1 MTRAFLARHGP
12 EDAPA
17 LAPAHGER
25 LTEAAGG
32 PVAAGAKPAAAAPAS
47 QPDAA
52 PTAEPGVGAAA
63 PSGASPAP
71 AAPQHGAAVPRPS
84 AGIAAA
90 GAAAQGAER
99 GSTRPSLPTCRE
111 AAVEDGVGL
120 AAAPMDC
127 PLEQPAADVARGS
140 GGAEPGQAA
149 LRPEPDQAP
158 RSRGGAGKRRRT
170 LAARAVTQGA
180 PAEPDQA
187 PGAGAGQALP
197 PREAGRAPEGIAEAG
212 GGPENQPPPTP
223 PPPPRPRPRQSSA
236 APAAPSP
243 RWPSAPAA
251 WLGGYAECHACKK
264 RCARRARFSGMP
276 PSHRIRPGRTAWSAC
291 QGLCVADG
299 MFLRLLRLADQGR
312 LITCLYPLHPQD
324 SSRTATRMV
333 QRNASGPS
341 QSVHFRGVHLG
352 HKLWAARAGRAS
364 GGCWRR
370 RR

>member
-1 MTRAFLARHGP
+1 VPATAPAPERASEGPPAADALLRGGRAERSVRRQSRAAACTQTPQLAAPACEPAAEAAPGTSDAQAHAAAGASDCAGPAAEQDAAPARAEAAGREADGGGAGAGGCPPRPPPPCRPARRMTRAFLARHGP

-212 GGPENQPPPTP
+212 GGQENLPPPT
-223 PPPPRPRPRQSSA
+223 
-236 APAAPSP
+236 AAPSP
-243 RWPSAPAA
+243 
-251 WLGGYAECHACKK
+251 
-264 RCARRARFSGMP
+264 
-276 PSHRIRPGRTAWSAC
+276 
-291 QGLCVADG
+291 
-299 MFLRLLRLADQGR
+299 
-312 LITCLYPLHPQD
+312 
-324 SSRTATRMV
+324 
-333 QRNASGPS
+333 
-341 QSVHFRGVHLG
+341 
-352 HKLWAARAGRAS
+352 KLGRAS
-364 GGCWRR
+364 GTKPALAKCARR
-370 RR
+370 LVGRLC